1 MEEQPTLTHYVDM
14 ICTLFDEFEQEQQN
28 EKTSKRGCPVTFAD
42 KMFIVFFIIMQFR
55 RIRAFKAQNRWLKAH
70 PEIRDQ
76 LGWERTPHRKTISTR
91 FKRLDATVQQFLQ
104 FNAQHAAQLD
114 EAFKLD
120 HLAEDKSLFKAQ
132 GPVWH
137 QSDRKEGRVPDG
149 LRNLDQ
155 EATWSKSGYHGWVYG
170 YGAHLTCNQAAF
182 PVLMET
188 ETANVS
194 ETTIIDRK
202 ESTIL
207 ATLQPLSLS
216 ADDSYTQASR
226 IRRWASSG
234 VALLTPAFKWK
245 TGRYAKAYREYIKQP
260 EVKAIYRHRKTSVEP
275 FFDLLAKVIGTTARQ
290 KQLAVKGLSN
300 VRSTLSLG
308 TLSIQIAMI
317 MNSIWGL
324 PLRKISVMSAAFT

>member
-120 HLAEDKSLFKAQ
+120 HLAEDKSCLKHKVLYGIKATAK
-132 GPVWH
+132 
-137 QSDRKEGRVPDG
+137 R
-149 LRNLDQ
+149 
-155 EATWSKSGYHGWVYG
+155 
-170 YGAHLTCNQAAF
+170 GASLTVC
-182 PVLMET
+182 E
-188 ETANVS
+188 
-194 ETTIIDRK
+194 
-202 ESTIL
+202 IL
-207 ATLQPLSLS
+207 T
-216 ADDSYTQASR
+216 
-226 IRRWASSG
+226 
-234 VALLTPAFKWK
+234 K
-245 TGRYAKAYREYIKQP
+245 
-260 EVKAIYRHRKTSVEP
+260 
-275 FFDLLAKVIGTTARQ
+275 
-290 KQLAVKGLSN
+290 KQLGARV
-300 VRSTLSLG
+300 V
-308 TLSIQIAMI
+308 I
-317 MNSIWGL
+317 MAGCT
-324 PLRKISVMSAAFT
+324 VMVPI